1 MALSEKEIAR
11 LVLKFIGKDISP
23 EEIGLLQQYLD
34 ESLENRRR
42 FAEWTKIPVLKTR
55 LLEYYNSIDTDKEDA
70 AWQQIRNRLREQA
83 LPEQAAPPVRLRS
96 FHWVRYAAAAV
107 VIVTAGLL
115 VYQLTGKKS
124 GTDTIKPLAA
134 APANDVLP
142 GSDKAILTLADG
154 HIIMLDSAHIGQLSR
169 QGNTRVTKI
178 DSGRLAYQPADN
190 ALTAETSP
198 VFNILSTPRG
208 GQYQVTL
215 HDGTRVWLN
224 AASSIK
230 YPTAFNASER
240 RVSITGEAYFE
251 VAHLTAKN
259 GSRVPFKVDVDNTAE
274 VEVLGT
280 HFNVNAYADEAGI
293 KTTLLEGSV
302 HVLRLTSHDVQ
313 VLVPGQQALLR
324 ENTPIKLIKDAD
336 LDEVMAW
343 KNGQF
348 QFTGAKIETIMRQL
362 ARWYDLQVSY
372 QGTTD
377 REFVGRIPRNVTLS
391 NVLKILEATGYV
403 SFKINDK
410 NITVLPVSK

>member
-34 ESLENRRR
+34 ESSENRRR

-55 LLEYYNSIDTDKEDA
+55 LLEYYNSIDADKEDA
-70 AWQQIRNRLREQA
+70 AWLLVRNRMREQA
-83 LPEQAAPPVRLRS
+83 MPEQPARPVKLHS

-107 VIVTAGLL
+107 VIITAGFLA
-115 VYQLTGKKS
+115 YQFMGKKS
-124 GTDTIKPLAA
+124 VTDSTKQLAA
-134 APANDVLP
+134 VSASDVLP
-142 GSDKAILTLADG
+142 GSDKAVLTLADG
-154 HIIMLDSAHIGQLSR
+154 STIMLDSAHTGELSR
-169 QGNTRVTKI
+169 QGNTRITKV
-178 DSGRLAYQPADN
+178 DSGRLAYHQTGTT
-190 ALTAETSP
+190 LTAETSP

-215 HDGTRVWLN
+215 PDGTRVWLN

-230 YPTAFNASER
+230 YPTAFTGSER
-240 RVSITGEAYFE
+240 HVSITGEAYFE
-251 VAHLTAKN
+251 VAHRTAKD
-259 GSRVPFKVDVDNTAE
+259 GSRVPFKVNIADIAE

-280 HFNVNAYADEAGI
+280 HFNVNAYSDEAGI

-302 HVLRLTSHDVQ
+302 HVSRFTSHDSQ
-313 VLVPGQQALLR
+313 SLIPGQQALLK
-324 ENTPIKLIKDAD
+324 ENAPIKLVKDAD

-348 QFTGAKIETIMRQL
+348 QFAGAKIETIMRQL
-362 ARWYDLQVSY
+362 SRWYDLQVSY
-372 QGTTD
+372 EGTTD

-403 SFKINDK
+403 SFRVNDK
-410 NITVLPVSK
+410 NITVIPVSK